1 MTSTKMLPQSLPWLS
16 LLPLLSILSLLP
28 LGSTAADVAMCHTDL
43 DRAYRGAYLYNDTKN
58 NPLPNRT
65 SGGATACCEMCQE
78 TAGCVFWTVDT
89 CGCKNDISAGCCWLM
104 SDELNFTGAGRTF
117 GWCVTSGSVRPLPP
131 VPPPQP
137 YPPSAPPF
145 APQNITTWHVVWTG
159 GQSNSVGTNTQGYH
173 PSINYPTTR
182 RIQMFCAADHP
193 GMPGEVKPGPC
204 KFGDFAPAGFPH
216 MDSTLWGEK
225 GVGFSKTFANLLLE
239 SLPEDHGVVV
249 LNTGVGGTGFIDGRW
264 DVPGG
269 GSGSG
274 CLTLN
279 SVLAVEK
286 LHEMLPAALGGTYH
300 FSAMLWHQGEQDAGD
315 NGSFQ
320 ASYCHYL
327 QNDLGPLVDH
337 LRASFPGATAGTPFI
352 DGGMLPYWVNKD
364 DPRNMTSKGKVEG
377 VESAIYAINTSRPC
391 TGTADSHIFPDF
403 FPGTNHSPV
412 PECTNHTP
420 GCQPAG
426 DPLARSGTSHDVIHF
441 NATMA
446 SMMGH
451 QYWAA
456 YQRALG
462 VSTVVPS
469 AKTAACKGSEAA
481 APVPAVSVTCT

>member
-1 MTSTKMLPQSLPWLS
+1 MLPQLS
-16 LLPLLSILSLLP
+16 LLALLALSRTAVAASAAALP
-28 LGSTAADVAMCHTDL
+28 ARDARVSSSPPQCHVDP
-43 DRAYRGAYLYNDTKN
+43 DRQYEGAYLFNDTSHR
-58 NPLPNRT
+58 PMPNRT
-65 SGGATACCEMCQE
+65 SGGATACCAMCQE
-78 TAGCVFWTVDT
+78 TAGCTFWTLDP
-89 CGCKNDISAGCCWLM
+89 CGCTDTAAGCCWLM
-104 SDELNFTGAGRTF
+104 SDELNFTGAGRKF
-117 GWCVTSGSVRPLPP
+117 GWCATSGSVRPLPP
-131 VPPPQP
+131 VPPPQN
-137 YPPSAPPF
+137 YPPSSPPF
-145 APQNITTWHVVWTG
+145 SPQNITTWHVVWTG
-159 GQSNSVGTNTQGYH
+159 GQSNAVGTNSQGYH

-204 KFGDFAPAGFPH
+204 KYGDFAPAGFPH
-216 MDSTLWGEK
+216 GGGLWGEA

-264 DVPGG
+264 TVPGG

-274 CLTLN
+274 CLTQN
-279 SVLAVEK
+279 SVSAVEK

-315 NGSFQ
+315 NGDFQ

-327 QNDLGPLVDH
+327 QSDLGPLIDH
-337 LRASFPGATAGTPFI
+337 LRASFPGATAGTPFL
-352 DGGMLPYWVNKD
+352 DGGMLPYWVHKD
-364 DPRNMTSKGKVEG
+364 DPRNMTSKGKLEG
-377 VESAIYAINTSRPC
+377 VESAIYAVNTSRPC
-391 TGTADSHIFPDF
+391 TGTADSRIFPDF

-412 PECTNHTP
+412 PECANHAP

-426 DPLARSGTSHDVIHF
+426 DPLRRSGSSHDVIHF

-446 SMMGH
+446 TMMGH

-462 VSTVVPS
+462 VATVVPS
-469 AKTAACKGSEAA
+469 AKTAACKVGGAA
-481 APVPAVSVTCT
+481 APAEPVTCTK